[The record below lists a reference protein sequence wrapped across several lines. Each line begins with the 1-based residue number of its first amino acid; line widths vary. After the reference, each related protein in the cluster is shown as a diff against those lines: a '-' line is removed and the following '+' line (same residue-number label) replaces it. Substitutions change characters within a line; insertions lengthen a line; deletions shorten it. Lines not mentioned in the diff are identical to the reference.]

1 MTSKTS
7 IGDIS
12 ILEAIKDLLELK
24 IDDCLKVNVNIRIG
38 NLTVDTNTF
47 IPRKNWEKL
56 LPSIVEGVKGAERES
71 GHCEEDFNDSPKSID
86 AEGLTHGITPKQ
98 AFIAFLLQKSG
109 MSLGWIL
116 LNCDALKYLYNSL
129 KIELVRDYSDS
140 DELSMLKEIK
150 NLQLALYGIDEDG
163 EHHEHERIVFIE
175 DEYPTVLL
183 DMIYAKYKEAK

>member
-1 MTSKTS
+1 M
-7 IGDIS
+7 
-12 ILEAIKDLLELK
+12 
-24 IDDCLKVNVNIRIG
+24 
-38 NLTVDTNTF
+38 
-47 IPRKNWEKL
+47 
-56 LPSIVEGVKGAERES
+56 
-71 GHCEEDFNDSPKSID
+71 
-86 AEGLTHGITPKQ
+86 
-98 AFIAFLLQKSG
+98 LQKSG

-163 EHHEHERIVFIE
+163 EHHEDERIVFIE